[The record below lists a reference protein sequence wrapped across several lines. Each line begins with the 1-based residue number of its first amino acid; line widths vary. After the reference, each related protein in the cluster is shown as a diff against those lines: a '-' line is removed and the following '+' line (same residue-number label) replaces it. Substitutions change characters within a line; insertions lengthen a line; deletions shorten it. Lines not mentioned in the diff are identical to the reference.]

1 MSNIVFFD
9 LRPWEQEYLQ
19 KKLSKYRVQF
29 STEYAHSADLKPYRT
44 AEVVSIFATSQLTAA
59 VLAKFPK
66 LKLVAARTTGFDNI
80 DLAYCAKHKI
90 KVVNVPSYG
99 ENTVAE
105 QAFALLLHL
114 TRKVADGQRRVK
126 AGNWSFNGLQGVDL
140 KGRTMGVI
148 GLGRIGAHTARIAKG
163 FGMNVVAY
171 DVIQHPELAKEIGF
185 RYVLLAELLK
195 VSNVISVHT
204 FLVPETHH
212 LLDRKAFRSM
222 KKGAIL
228 INTARGPIVD
238 SAALAEAL
246 LSGRLAGAGL
256 DVLEGE
262 EYLRDPQLLAKTKLP
277 AAQIRSLMY
286 AYQLLAMPNVVVTP
300 HNAFNTSEALQR
312 ILDTT
317 VVNIKAF
324 AIGKPINLVSTK

>member
-9 LRPWEQEYLQ
+9 LRPWEQDYLQ
-19 KKLSKYRVQF
+19 KKLSKHRLQF
-29 STEYAHSADLKPYRT
+29 STEYSHSADLKPYRT
-44 AEVVSIFATSQLTAA
+44 ANIVSIFSTSKLTAA

-80 DLAYCAKHKI
+80 DLDYCAKHKI

-114 TRKVADGQRRVK
+114 TRKVADGQRQVK
-126 AGNWSFNGLQGVDL
+126 AGNWSFEGLQGVDL

-185 RYVLLAELLK
+185 KYVPLAELLK

-212 LLDRKAFRSM
+212 LLDRKAFMSM

-262 EYLRDPQLLAKTKLP
+262 EYLRDPQMLAKGKLP

-317 VVNIKAF
+317 VANIKAF
-324 AIGKPINLVSTK
+324 AVGKPTNLVSTK